1 MRNTKKAFTLVELIV
16 VITILAILAT
26 VAFVSL
32 SGYSQDAK
40 NSKVKSDIASL
51 RVIIDSALTKDDLTV
66 NQLVKDEK
74 TANKVDTSKIIWY
87 LTSTGA
93 TTTWALSSLDYKVW
107 TIDFAALRQNGD
119 KFKDNDGNTYY
130 TSYAAT
136 GSTAYFQVAGQI
148 KNKAGQYNAVVEWN
162 YYKADGADLNG
173 LIADKAWQPATG
185 LTDNYLMGTGG
196 LY

>member
-119 KFKDNDGNTYY
+119 KFKDNDGNPYY
-130 TSYAAT
+130 TAYAAT

-148 KNKAGQYNAVVEWN
+148 KNKAGQYNAVIEWN
-162 YYKADGADLNG
+162 YYKADGAELDG
-173 LIADKAWQPATG
+173 LIADKSGQPATG
-185 LTDNYLMGTGG
+185 LKDWDSMGTTG